1 MTTTSKTI
9 EIVVSPQGAA
19 TVTTKGFAGSTCR
32 EASKFLEQALGQRV
46 SESLTGDF
54 YQPASNQQEQRQTS

>member
-1 MTTTSKTI
+1 MNSTSKII

-32 EASKFLEQALGQRV
+32 DASKFLEQALGQVASERLTSEFHSAPVQDRV
-46 SESLTGDF
+46 
-54 YQPASNQQEQRQTS
+54 QANQV